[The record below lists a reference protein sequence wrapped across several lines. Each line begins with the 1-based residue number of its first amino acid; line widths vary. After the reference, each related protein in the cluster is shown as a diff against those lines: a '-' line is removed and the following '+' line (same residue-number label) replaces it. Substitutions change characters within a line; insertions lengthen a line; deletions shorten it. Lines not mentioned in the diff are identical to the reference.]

1 MELDFQ
7 PGDKLVLAEPLERFA
22 QHRARIER
30 HGASVL
36 RPQIAQHPAGV
47 RRPRQDAEARHVGN
61 HQDVRRAL
69 QLGHADAAAGRERR
83 EDGLVRSVFQ
93 QQRARHCHAALQR
106 RLYFARRER
115 LAAQDAVL
123 VGERK
128 AHALQLVRFDFLED
142 VHTAQP
148 A

>member
-1 MELDFQ
+1 
-7 PGDKLVLAEPLERFA
+7 
-22 QHRARIER
+22 
-30 HGASVL
+30 
-36 RPQIAQHPAGV
+36 
-47 RRPRQDAEARHVGN
+47 
-61 HQDVRRAL
+61 RAL

-83 EDGLVRSVFQ
+83 ENGLVRSVFQ
-93 QQRARHCHAALQR
+93 QQRARHCHAALKR

-142 VHTAQP
+142 VHAAQAAWRRRFSSASFQYSSMRAVGPMPSIAGGPDASFRATFSSP
-148 A
+148 ASFFLIASTSRRR